1 MFSESVSERVTWV
14 LFGKREKKKN
24 DCREKLEKDG
34 KGRTFTWEIGRKER
48 WGVKSKAE
56 NFEPSCF

>member
-1 MFSESVSERVTWV
+1 MRGLLGFCLES
-14 LFGKREKKKN
+14 EKKKKRN

-34 KGRTFTWEIGRKER
+34 KRRIFTWEIGRKER

>member
-1 MFSESVSERVTWV
+1 MRGLLGFCLES
-14 LFGKREKKKN
+14 EKKKN

-34 KGRTFTWEIGRKER
+34 KGRTITWGIGRKER

>member
-1 MFSESVSERVTWV
+1 MRGLLGFCLES
-14 LFGKREKKKN
+14 EKKKK

-34 KGRTFTWEIGRKER
+34 KRRIFTWEIGRKER